1 MLWYIFPKLMILFLG
16 GHLAGLITGV
26 VLSFI
31 YKTPEYKKVIKYDW
45 EKN

>member
-1 MLWYIFPKLMILFLG
+1 MEGCYGIFFQKLMILFLE

-31 YKTPEYKKVIKYDW
+31 YKRQSIKR
-45 EKN
+45 